1 VKRKVSRLFCLLSLV
16 IKKTKKEKIMKLED
30 WREEIDEID
39 SQIVGLLNRRAQA
52 AQSVGVLKAQI
63 GLPIVDIEREDEVL
77 RKIKLRNAGNLDD
90 DILVKLYRDIMQKSR
105 LIQIETVR
113 KMRSEKESAA

>member
-1 VKRKVSRLFCLLSLV
+1 
-16 IKKTKKEKIMKLED
+16 MKLED

-63 GLPIVDIEREDEVL
+63 GLPIVGIEREDEVL

-105 LIQIETVR
+105 LIQFETVR

>member
-1 VKRKVSRLFCLLSLV
+1 
-16 IKKTKKEKIMKLED
+16 MKLED

>member
-16 IKKTKKEKIMKLED
+16 IKKTKKDKIMKLED